1 MLFRSKIEE
10 AVNTIAGVETLRSVS
25 SEGVSNVIVEFVLD
39 KPVDVGAQEVRDKVN
54 TILRDLPKDADPPMV
69 MKVDPDAGAMLMIG
83 LQGSASRREL
93 TEYADKVL
101 RRRMEGL
108 PGVGQV
114 QVLGGLRRQ
123 INVVLDP
130 LKLRSH
136 GLTVNEVARALAAN
150 NAEYPGGSMKDGPTE
165 YTLRTLGRVEAPGEL
180 ARVPVSQRDGHVITV
195 GDVGVVEDGTEEQ
208 TSLVQYDEESIV
220 EIGRA
225 HV

>member
-1 MLFRSKIEE
+1 M
-10 AVNTIAGVETLRSVS
+10 NTIAGVETLRSVS

-150 NAEYPGGSMKDGPTE
+150 NAEYPGGSMK
-165 YTLRTLGRVEAPGEL
+165 
-180 ARVPVSQRDGHVITV
+180 
-195 GDVGVVEDGTEEQ
+195 
-208 TSLVQYDEESIV
+208 
-220 EIGRA
+220 IGRA
-225 HV
+225 SCRERV